1 VRPASDLPRGPRRP
15 RFPRSFKLSRGRF
28 ILLVIV
34 ALVVLLIL
42 SARTLAGFYVD
53 LLWFDSVNR
62 EDTFWA
68 VLRSKI
74 FLGLVFSVG
83 FAIVAFTSITL
94 AERLAPKDLPEGPER
109 EVVQRYRMF
118 VGKRTRLLRLAI
130 AIVLGL
136 IVGSPAIAQWQ
147 DWLLFRHSKSF
158 GVSDPQFGVD
168 AGFYVFRLPFLT
180 FVVDWAF
187 AALVLVTLMTA
198 TMHFLNGAVRLQMSG
213 QRITKSGRVHMSIL
227 FALLA
232 VIKAADYWLQR
243 FELTV
248 SSRGVVQGATYT
260 DVKAQLPALNLLI
273 LISLLVAVLFI
284 ASTRWGGWRLP
295 LLSMALW
302 AVVAVL
308 AGAIYPAIVQ
318 RFVVQPNVTTRER
331 DYIAR
336 NVEATQRALGLDNVE
351 IVNLSVGEATASDV
365 KSSIV
370 QLSDTRLLDVA
381 EMKDRFALDQGQF
394 AFYSIND
401 LDVDRYEV
409 DGRVQQ
415 TMVAARELNP
425 DGIPNKTWVSRHLI
439 YTHGCGMVA
448 ASASRVTSDGRPI
461 YEDEIDARPQLY
473 VGTEQ
478 PGYAIVNTNQ
488 VEQACPNAEAEPYA
502 GVAGVKLNS
511 TVRRLAY
518 ALTLGE
524 FNLFGSSLITDE
536 SRLIDVRD
544 VRERVSK
551 IAPFLRLDADPYP
564 VISGDRVLWVID
576 AFTTTS
582 RYPYAQQANTD
593 NLSASSGLKHS
604 FNYVR
609 NSVKAVID
617 AYDGTIDLYVV
628 DATDPIVLA
637 WSSAF
642 PDLFTAADQI
652 PDSLRMHFRYPE
664 DLFRVQTNLYGRYQF
679 SDVDQFFNRDAAW
692 SVAQAAPREP
702 ELSAGAGDASTIV
715 DQTAQANTGDVA
727 DANVARFEPYYTMFH
742 SPESDGGDATFSLVR
757 PFVPF
762 SADDTRKELKAL
774 MVVSSEPATYGQLK
788 VYVFDGALP
797 AGPATVAAELTS
809 NPTISPVVTLLD
821 QRGSRVI
828 FGQLQVVPVGK
839 GLVWVRPLYVRP
851 DDSGSKQ
858 VFVRRVL
865 AWHDGVSVI
874 GDSLTQAIN
883 RLFPTA
889 KIDLGET
896 VDTGGGDP
904 DTTDPDTTDPDTT
917 DPDTTDPDTTD
928 PDTTDPDT
936 TDPDTTDPDTTDPG
950 TVVPGSG
957 LTDPALLLE
966 RAQALF
972 DEAEEA
978 LRDGDLGAY
987 QDKVS
992 EAQDLIAEALV
1003 ALGA

>member
-1 VRPASDLPRGPRRP
+1 VS
-15 RFPRSFKLSRGRF
+15 KGRI
-28 ILLVIV
+28 ILLVIA
-34 ALVVLLIL
+34 ALLVLFVL
-42 SARTLAGFYVD
+42 SARTLAGFYVE

-62 EDTFWA
+62 GDTFWA
-68 VLRSKI
+68 VLKSKV
-74 FLGLVFSVG
+74 FLGAVFSIG
-83 FAIVAFTSITL
+83 FAIVAFISLTL
-94 AERLAPKDLPEGPER
+94 AERLAPADLPDGPER
-109 EVVQRYRMF
+109 EVVERYRMF
-118 VGKRTRLLRLAI
+118 VGKRTRVLR
-130 AIVLGL
+130 VLISVIFGL
-136 IVGSPAIAQWQ
+136 IVGVPAVAQWQ

-187 AALVLVTLMTA
+187 AALVLVILMTA
-198 TMHFLNGAVRLQMSG
+198 AMHFLNGAVRLQMPG

-227 FALLA
+227 FSLLA

-260 DVKAQLPALNLLI
+260 DVNAQLPALNLLI

-284 ASTRWGGWRLP
+284 AGIRWGGWRLP

-302 AVVAVL
+302 AVVAVV
-308 AGAIYPAIVQ
+308 AGAVYPAVIQ

-336 NVEATQRALGLDNVE
+336 NVEATQRAMGLDNVE
-351 IVNLSVGEATASDV
+351 VVNLTADEATAADV
-365 KSSIV
+365 KASIV
-370 QLSDTRLLDVA
+370 PLSDARLLDVA

-439 YTHGCGMVA
+439 YTHGCGVVA

-461 YEDEIDARPQLY
+461 YEDGIDARPQLY

-478 PGYAIVNTNQ
+478 PGYAIVNTKQ
-488 VEQACPNAEAEPYA
+488 VEQACPDTEAEPYA

-524 FNLFGSSLITDE
+524 FNLFGSSLVTNE

-544 VRERVSK
+544 VRDRVSNV
-551 IAPFLRLDADPYP
+551 APFLHLDADPYP
-564 VISGDRVLWVID
+564 VISDGKVLWVID

-593 NLSASSGLKHS
+593 NLSASSGLNHS

-609 NSVKAVID
+609 NSVKAVVD

-642 PDLFTAADQI
+642 PGLFTAADQI

-702 ELSAGAGDASTIV
+702 ELSTGAGDATTIV
-715 DQTAQANTGDVA
+715 DETAQANTGDVA

-742 SPESDGGDATFSLVR
+742 SPEGNGGPGTFSLVR

-762 SADDTRKELKAL
+762 SSDDTRKEMKAL

-788 VYVFDGALP
+788 VYVYDGTLP
-797 AGPATVAAELTS
+797 AGPATVAAELSS

-828 FGQLQVVPVGK
+828 FGQLQLVPVGK

-851 DDSGSKQ
+851 DDTGSKQ

-865 AWHDGVSVI
+865 AWHDGEAVI
-874 GDSLTQAIN
+874 GDTLTEAIN
-883 RLFPTA
+883 RLFPSA
-889 KIDLGET
+889 NIDLGET
-896 VDTGGGDP
+896 VDTGGEDP
-904 DTTDPDTTDPDTT
+904 DTTDPDTTEPGTT
-917 DPDTTDPDTTD
+917 DPG
-928 PDTTDPDT
+928 
-936 TDPDTTDPDTTDPG
+936 TTDPDTTDPG
-950 TVVPGSG
+950 SG
-957 LTDPALLLE
+957 ITDPALLLE
-966 RAQALF
+966 QAQSLF
-972 DEAEEA
+972 DEADEA

-1003 ALGA
+1003 LLGA

>member
-1 VRPASDLPRGPRRP
+1 MS
-15 RFPRSFKLSRGRF
+15 KGRI
-28 ILLVIV
+28 ILLVV
-34 ALVVLLIL
+34 AALLVLLVL

-53 LLWFDSVNR
+53 LLWFDSVDR
-62 EDTFWA
+62 GDTFWA
-68 VLRSKI
+68 VLKSKI
-74 FLGLVFSVG
+74 FLGAVFSVG
-83 FAIVAFTSITL
+83 FAIVAFISLTL
-94 AERLAPKDLPEGPER
+94 AERLAPADLPEGPER

-118 VGKRTRLLRLAI
+118 VGKRTRILRLAI
-130 AIVLGL
+130 SIVFGL
-136 IVGSPAIAQWQ
+136 IVGVPAIAQWQ

-187 AALVLVTLMTA
+187 AALVLVILMTA
-198 TMHFLNGAVRLQMSG
+198 AMHFLNGAVRVQMPG

-227 FALLA
+227 FSLLA

-284 ASTRWGGWRLP
+284 AGIRWGGWRLP

-302 AVVAVL
+302 AVVAVV
-308 AGAIYPAIVQ
+308 AGAVYPAVIQ

-336 NVEATQRALGLDNVE
+336 NVEATQRAMGLDNVE
-351 IVNLSVGEATASDV
+351 VVNLTADEATAADV
-365 KSSIV
+365 KASIV
-370 QLSDTRLLDVA
+370 PLSDTRLLDVA
-381 EMKDRFALDQGQF
+381 EMRDRFALDQGQF

-409 DGRVQQ
+409 EGRVQQ

-425 DGIPNKTWVSRHLI
+425 EGIPNKTWVSKHLI
-439 YTHGCGMVA
+439 YTHGCGVVA

-461 YEDEIDARPQLY
+461 YEDDIDARPQLY

-478 PGYAIVNTNQ
+478 PGYAIVNTKQ
-488 VEQACPNAEAEPYA
+488 VEQACPDTEAEPYA
-502 GVAGVKLNS
+502 GVAGVQLNS
-511 TVRRLAY
+511 TIRRLAY

-524 FNLFGSSLITDE
+524 FNLVGSSLVTNE

-544 VRERVSK
+544 VRDRVSK
-551 IAPFLRLDADPYP
+551 VAPFLHLDADPYP
-564 VISGDRVLWVID
+564 VVSDGKVLWVID

-593 NLSASSGLKHS
+593 NLSASSGLNHS

-609 NSVKAVID
+609 NSVKAVVD
-617 AYDGTIDLYVV
+617 AYDGSIDLYVV

-642 PDLFTAADQI
+642 PGLFTAADQI
-652 PDSLRMHFRYPE
+652 PESLRMHFRYPE

-702 ELSAGAGDASTIV
+702 ELSAGAGDATTIV
-715 DQTAQANTGDVA
+715 DETAQANTGDVA

-742 SPESDGGDATFSLVR
+742 SPEGESDTGTFSLVR

-762 SADDTRKELKAL
+762 SSDDTRKELKAL
-774 MVVSSEPATYGQLK
+774 MVVSSEPATYGRLK
-788 VYVFDGALP
+788 VYVYEGTLP
-797 AGPATVAAELTS
+797 AGPATVAAELSS

-828 FGQLQVVPVGK
+828 FGQLQLVPVGK

-865 AWHDGVSVI
+865 AWHDGEAVI
-874 GDSLTQAIN
+874 GDSLTEAIN
-883 RLFPTA
+883 RLFPSA
-889 KIDLGET
+889 NIDLGET
-896 VDTGGGDP
+896 VDTGGEDSGS
-904 DTTDPDTTDPDTT
+904 TDPG
-917 DPDTTDPDTTD
+917 
-928 PDTTDPDT
+928 
-936 TDPDTTDPDTTDPG
+936 TTDPG
-950 TVVPGSG
+950 TTDPGTTDPGTTDPGSG
-957 LTDPALLLE
+957 ITDPAVLLE
-966 RAQALF
+966 EAQSLF
-972 DEAEEA
+972 DEADEA

-987 QDKVS
+987 QDKVG
-992 EAQDLIAEALV
+992 EAQELIAEAL
-1003 ALGA
+1003 ALLGA

>member
-936 TDPDTTDPDTTDPG
+936 TDPG

>member
-917 DPDTTDPDTTD
+917 DP
-928 PDTTDPDT
+928 
-936 TDPDTTDPDTTDPG
+936 G

-957 LTDPALLLE
+957 VTDPALLLE

>member
-1 VRPASDLPRGPRRP
+1 MRPASDLPRGPRRP

-109 EVVQRYRMF
+109 EVVQRYRTF

-351 IVNLSVGEATASDV
+351 IVNLSVGEATATDV

-439 YTHGCGMVA
+439 YTHGCGMVS

-774 MVVSSEPATYGQLK
+774 MVVSSEPATYGKLK

-883 RLFPTA
+883 RLFPSA

-896 VDTGGGDP
+896 FDTGGG
-904 DTTDPDTTDPDTT
+904 
-917 DPDTTDPDTTD
+917 
-928 PDTTDPDT
+928 
-936 TDPDTTDPDTTDPG
+936 DPDTTDPDTTDPG

-957 LTDPALLLE
+957 LTDPANLLE

-978 LRDGDLGAY
+978 LRDGDLGEY